1 MAKTLASLVS
11 QLQSEVPA
19 VNSVPTTA
27 QYTQAVKDAVAEF
40 SRRCGVK
47 KNSTIAV
54 VSGTASY
61 ALPTDFLKLIE
72 IDDPYSN
79 EHHVIVTATGIIP
92 FSELSP
98 FEEEITVVNKMLT
111 IFPTPGYSMTRYLE
125 YKAGW
130 VLSGT
135 DPNETYADMGD
146 DEAQIV
152 MIKAKSLAIEKRANA
167 LASSG
172 GMKYSLGA
180 VSVDK
185 SSGVD
190 SLSKMVFTLHGDFV
204 AACESYNGAFITC

>member
-1 MAKTLASLVS
+1 MAKTLASLTAE
-11 QLQSEVPA
+11 LQSEVPA
-19 VNSVPTTA
+19 VDSVPTSA
-27 QYTQAVKDAVAEF
+27 QYTQAIKDAVVEF
-40 SRRCGVK
+40 SRSCGVK
-47 KNSTIAV
+47 KNTTISV
-54 VSGTASY
+54 LSGTASY
-61 ALPTDFLKLIE
+61 ALPDDFLKLIE
-72 IDDPYSN
+72 IDNPYSN
-79 EHHVIVTATGIIP
+79 EHHVIVTTTGIIP

-98 FEEEITVVNKMLT
+98 FEEEITVVNKTLT

-130 VLSGT
+130 ALSGT
-135 DPNETYADMGD
+135 DPNETFADMGD

-172 GMKYSLGA
+172 GMKYSFGA

-204 AACESYNGAFITC
+204 AACERYNGAFITC